1 MPTWDPDAPRPLR
14 WFPKVITIWD
24 NMVVLVPSA
33 ANSEVGVK
41 GIIVYAIPSQGRGLV
56 WTEDEQ
62 RKWFDID
69 VMADPT
75 QSAA

>member
-14 WFPKVITIWD
+14 WFPKVVSIWD

-33 ANSEVGVK
+33 VNDQLGVQ
-41 GIIVYAIPSQGRGLV
+41 GIVVLAQESRARV
-56 WTEDEQ
+56 WTEDG
-62 RKWFDID
+62 RDDWFDID
-69 VMADPT
+69 EMADPT